1 MRAAGLWFYPDSAP
15 AYAETVDIDLGAIA
29 LSLAGPRRPQDL
41 VAPGELPTLL
51 GGPGLRTPGIPAR
64 PVALAAITSCTNT
77 SDPRQL
83 IAAGLVA
90 RKARAFG
97 LTVPGWVKTS
107 LAPGSPTA
115 QRLLHRAGPMDDSEA
130 PGFDIAGYGC
140 TVRSEESRGG
150 KEGVST

>member
-1 MRAAGLWFYPDSAP
+1 M
-15 AYAETVDIDLGAIA
+15 I
-29 LSLAGPRRPQDL
+29 RRPPRSTRTD
-41 VAPGELPTLL
+41 TLFPYTTL
-51 GGPGLRTPGIPAR
+51 FRSR

-107 LAPGSPTA
+107 LAPGTDPDMA
-115 QRLLHRAGPMDDSEA
+115 QVDVQNRLSNVTSTLPEA
-130 PGFDIAGYGC
+130 EIGSGSC
-140 TVRSEESRGG
+140 RERVC
-150 KEGVST
+150 

>member
-1 MRAAGLWFYPDSAP
+1 MLVRALFAQGD
-15 AYAETVDIDLGAIA
+15 
-29 LSLAGPRRPQDL
+29 
-41 VAPGELPTLL
+41 LPTLR

-64 PVALAAITSCTNT
+64 PFALAASTSCTNT

-90 RKARAFG
+90 RKARASG

-115 QRLLHRAGPMDDSEA
+115 ERLLTRAGLMADLEA
-130 PGFDIAGYGC
+130 LGFAIAGYGC
-140 TVRSEESRGG
+140 TVCIGNSGPLTPDVEAAMNSGEDTSEPHSLLP
-150 KEGVST
+150 

>member
-1 MRAAGLWFYPDSAP
+1 MGASGRWFAPDSAP

-64 PVALAAITSCTNT
+64 PVALAANTSCNNT

-83 IAAGLVA
+83 IDAGLVA
-90 RKARAFG
+90 RKEIGRAH
-97 LTVPGWVKTS
+97 V
-107 LAPGSPTA
+107 
-115 QRLLHRAGPMDDSEA
+115 
-130 PGFDIAGYGC
+130 
-140 TVRSEESRGG
+140 
-150 KEGVST
+150 

>member
-97 LTVPGWVKTS
+97 LTVP
-107 LAPGSPTA
+107 
-115 QRLLHRAGPMDDSEA
+115 
-130 PGFDIAGYGC
+130 
-140 TVRSEESRGG
+140 RSEEHTSELQSLMRITYAVFCL
-150 KEGVST
+150 KIKILLML

>member
-83 IAAGLVA
+83 PAAWPVA
-90 RKARAFG
+90 RKPPAFG
-97 LTVPGWVKTS
+97 MTLPGDRDNGGLATRLAIKVVSVGLRCRTKKNTS
-107 LAPGSPTA
+107 
-115 QRLLHRAGPMDDSEA
+115 
-130 PGFDIAGYGC
+130 
-140 TVRSEESRGG
+140 
-150 KEGVST
+150 

>member
-1 MRAAGLWFYPDSAP
+1 M
-15 AYAETVDIDLGAIA
+15 I
-29 LSLAGPRRPQDL
+29 RRPPRSTRTD
-41 VAPGELPTLL
+41 TLFPYTTL
-51 GGPGLRTPGIPAR
+51 FRSR

-115 QRLLHRAGPMDDSEA
+115 ERLLTRAGLMDDLEA
-130 PGFDIAGYGC
+130 LGFAIAGYEIGRAH
-140 TVRSEESRGG
+140 V
-150 KEGVST
+150 